1 MRKPVYKKNTHS
13 EPQGKMTVNIFAIF
27 ISLFVFLFVQQG
39 GILLLNVMFGLNYP
53 NDVSRITNFFGTT
66 IFNVV
71 LIFVFGVGLQ
81 MGYGII
87 RRVKADTKIFIA
99 YNMVTL
105 LILVIQGLGVA
116 LAISPLYTVPNIVL
130 GIATV
135 YSTYT
140 TIKGVPDRVVG
151 RIRKLK

>member
-13 EPQGKMTVNIFAIF
+13 EPQGEMTVNIFAIF

-105 LILVIQGLGVA
+105 LILVIRTGV
-116 LAISPLYTVPNIVL
+116 
-130 GIATV
+130 
-135 YSTYT
+135 
-140 TIKGVPDRVVG
+140 
-151 RIRKLK
+151 